1 MVWGVW
7 YWFFKF
13 VGIGPAAIAVFGP
26 RWSGRE
32 NLPRRG
38 AFVLAV
44 NHLGMLDPAFVSLGV
59 PRKVIFIAKRKYYEG
74 SGLAGRLTGWFLT
87 AIGQTPVDPASADTA
102 APALEA
108 ARDLLSS
115 GGVWA
120 VFPEGTRSPDGRLYR
135 GRTGLMR
142 VALPMDVPVIPVA
155 VTGTTNPRRR
165 FSRKPGT
172 QRISITYGEPF
183 DLSAW
188 SDRPHDPAA
197 WREATDALMSRLQSL
212 TGQEYVDGYAVRGS
226 RPAATDA

>member
-1 MVWGVW
+1 MW

-13 VGIGPAAIAVFGP
+13 VGIGPAAIAIFRP

-32 NLPRRG
+32 NLPRHG

-108 ARDLLSS
+108 ARELLTG

-142 VALPMDVPVIPVA
+142 VVLPLDVPVIPVA
-155 VTGTTNPRRR
+155 VTRTTNPRRR

-188 SDRPHDPAA
+188 SERSQDPQA
-197 WREATDALMSRLQSL
+197 WREATDALLAHLQSM
-212 TGQEYVDGYAVRGS
+212 TGQEYVDEFAERDSLSSPPDV
-226 RPAATDA
+226 